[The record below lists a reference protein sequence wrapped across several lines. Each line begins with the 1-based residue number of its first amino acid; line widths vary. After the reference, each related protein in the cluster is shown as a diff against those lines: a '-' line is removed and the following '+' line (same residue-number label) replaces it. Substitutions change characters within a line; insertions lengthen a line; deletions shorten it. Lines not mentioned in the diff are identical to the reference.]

1 MNTESNHK
9 AREGVRD
16 VCERARAARGWLATS
31 TSQKRNDILAAV
43 ARGLIDRVEEILIE
57 NGKDCQAGREAGM
70 ADGLLDRLALSPK
83 RVEDLAQAVRDL
95 IALPD
100 PVGEIVSGSTM
111 PSGLRVRRVRVPL
124 GVVGMI
130 YEARPNVTVDA
141 ACLCIKSGNAA
152 IVRGGSAALNS
163 NRVLVDIIRDAIASE
178 GGSPDLVA
186 SVDEWG
192 REGATELMRAR
203 GLIDALVPRGGAG
216 LIRSVVD
223 NSRVPVIETGVGNC
237 HIYVD
242 ASADL
247 EQATPIVMNA
257 KTQRVGVCNAVETL
271 LVDHAVADTF
281 LPVVGKQLIEAGVT
295 LHADETA
302 RQILDGLEHVVEAT
316 DSDWETEYLSYDLAI
331 RIVSGVDE
339 AVDHIRTYSSG
350 HTEAVLAT
358 DTRIVNAFVA
368 GVDSAA
374 VAINASTRFTDGGQ
388 LGLGAELGISTQKLH
403 ARGPMGL
410 TELTTWTWIIE
421 GDGHI
426 RA

>member
-1 MNTESNHK
+1 MNIESNHK

-271 LVDHAVADTF
+271 LVDHAIADTF

-302 RQILDGLEHVVEAT
+302 RQILDGFEHVVEAT

-358 DTRIVNAFVA
+358 DTRTVNTFVA
-368 GVDSAA
+368 EVDSAA

-426 RA
+426 RS